1 MPTPKE
7 ARKKAI
13 KERIHEIIFE
23 ADTPAGKA
31 FDVVL
36 LAAIA
41 MSVFVVVLES
51 IEGLHHQYQWAFT
64 AAEWVFTIL
73 FTAEYVLRL
82 YSVRKP
88 LAYARS
94 FYGIIDLLAILPTY
108 LSLIFPGS
116 QYLLTVR
123 ALRLLRIFRVFKIN
137 RYLQE
142 SNMLVRALAG
152 SRIKISIFM
161 FTVLM
166 IVLIAGSAM
175 YFMESGTNPGFAN
188 IPQSIYWAIVTVT
201 TVGYGDIAP
210 ATVVG
215 RMFAALLMIL
225 GYAIIAV
232 PTGIVS
238 AEMVRASRS
247 PENIT
252 TQHCPNCQ
260 REGHDKDAKH
270 CKYCGEK
277 L

>member
-1 MPTPKE
+1 MPNPKA

-13 KERIHEIIFE
+13 KERIHEVIFE

-36 LAAIA
+36 LAAILL
-41 MSVFVVVLES
+41 SVLVVILES
-51 IEGLHHQYQWAFT
+51 IEGLHLQYR
-64 AAEWVFTIL
+64 WVFITFEWIFTVL

-82 YSVRKP
+82 YSVKRP
-88 LAYARS
+88 LAYAKS

-108 LSLIFPGS
+108 LSLFFPGS
-116 QYLLTVR
+116 QYLLTIR
-123 ALRLLRIFRVFKIN
+123 ALRLLRVFRIFKIT
-137 RYLQE
+137 RFLRE
-142 SNMLVRALAG
+142 SNILVKALIG

-166 IVLIAGSAM
+166 IVLIMGSAM
-175 YFMESGTNPGFAN
+175 YFIEGANNPGFTN
-188 IPQSIYWAIVTVT
+188 IPQSMYWAIVTVT

-210 ATVVG
+210 ITVLG
-215 RMFAALLMIL
+215 RMFAAVLMIL

-238 AEMVRASRS
+238 AEMIKANNS
-247 PENIT
+247 PDMIT
-252 TQHCPNCQ
+252 TQHCPHCQ
-260 REGHDKDAKH
+260 REGHDADAKH
-270 CKYCGEK
+270 CKYCGEH

>member
-1 MPTPKE
+1 MPKQRLPL
-7 ARKKAI
+7 

-31 FDVVL
+31 FDVAL
-36 LAAIA
+36 LIAIGL
-41 MSVFVVVLES
+41 SVFVVVLES
-51 IEGLHHQYQWAFT
+51 IEGLHQEYKWAFT
-64 AAEWVFTIL
+64 IMEWIFTVL

-88 LAYARS
+88 RNYAIS
-94 FYGIIDLLAILPTY
+94 FFGVIDLLAILPTY
-108 LSLIFPGS
+108 LSIFFPGS
-116 QYLLTVR
+116 QYLLTIR
-123 ALRLLRIFRVFKIN
+123 ALRLLRIFRVLKIS

-142 SNMLVRALAG
+142 SNMLVTALIN

-161 FTVLM
+161 FAVVM
-166 IVLIAGSAM
+166 IVLISGSMM
-175 YFMESGTNPGFAN
+175 YFIEGNANSGFSS
-188 IPQSIYWAIVTVT
+188 IPQSMYWAIVTVT

-210 ATVVG
+210 ATVFG
-215 RMFAALLMIL
+215 RLFAAMLMIL

-238 AEMVRASRS
+238 AEMAKADLHPNKV
-247 PENIT
+247 T
-252 TQHCPNCQ
+252 TQNCPNCL

-270 CKYCGEK
+270 CKYCGDP